1 MKLIAPSIPG
11 SEFCYDRS
19 RAIQCS
25 NAAAYHIAATLTAAR
40 YKLKPGEVY
49 STHDCGAYE
58 LQYTTAGC
66 YKAVVYRDHIK
77 IKSI

>member
-11 SEFCYDRS
+11 REFCYDRS
-19 RAIQCS
+19 RVIQVS
-25 NAAAYHIAATLTAAR
+25 NRSAFDIACYLTQQR

-49 STHDCGAYE
+49 TVHDCGAYE
-58 LQYTTAGC
+58 LQYTAAG
-66 YKAVVYRDHIK
+66 YQKAVVYRDSIK